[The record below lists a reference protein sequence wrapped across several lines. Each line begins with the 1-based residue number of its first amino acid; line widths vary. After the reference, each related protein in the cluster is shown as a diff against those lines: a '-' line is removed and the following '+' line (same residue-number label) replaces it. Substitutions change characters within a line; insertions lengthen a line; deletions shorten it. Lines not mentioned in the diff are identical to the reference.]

1 MLRINIEAKVCRSG
15 TGIGD
20 RSRATRARRFSRV
33 LGMKPMRPFPSKI
46 KELGCFDGKVSDLVV
61 TLARYF
67 VDCSIMRCDYRA
79 A

>member
-1 MLRINIEAKVCRSG
+1 
-15 TGIGD
+15 
-20 RSRATRARRFSRV
+20 
-33 LGMKPMRPFPSKI
+33 MKAMRPFPSKI